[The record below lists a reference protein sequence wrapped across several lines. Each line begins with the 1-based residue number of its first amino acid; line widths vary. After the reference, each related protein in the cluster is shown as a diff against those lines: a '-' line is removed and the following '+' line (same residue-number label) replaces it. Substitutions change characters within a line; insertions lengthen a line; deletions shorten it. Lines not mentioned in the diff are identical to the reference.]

1 MRFSLYT
8 KILLWFF
15 LNLIVL
21 GAVMLVF
28 FNFQFR
34 LAPDSPIRG
43 ESGMRIDVI
52 AQMMTLEMNDQT
64 KGDRDAI
71 LDRYSEIYQVDFL
84 LYSIDGVQL
93 AGKDITL
100 PDEIKAIVRRSASWS
115 GGSQRTSSRRQGF
128 PRRRQP
134 IFSTRTSNPTRYWVG
149 VRVPVYEK
157 GSSEPV
163 RSTLLA
169 VSDSMTGRGL
179 FFDPTP
185 WVVMIVTVL
194 GLSALLWFPF
204 VRSLTRTIKQMTSAT
219 EQIAEERFDVRVDEG
234 RRDELGRLGRAVNHL
249 AMRLSGYVTGQ
260 KRFLGDISHELNSPL
275 ARMQLALGI
284 LDERVDPKNRAYV
297 ADAQEE
303 VRLMSDLVSELLAYA
318 KAGLKS
324 TPIELQRVKLRS
336 LVEDVLAREV
346 TDGQKIEIEVDNELM
361 ALAES
366 GLLSRALANLIR
378 NSVRYAGEAGPIRV
392 TAKAHGDNISLK
404 VSDSGPGVPESETD
418 RLFDPFHRFESHRS
432 RQTGGAGLG
441 LAIVKTCV
449 EACQG
454 SVIARNLKPAGF
466 EVEIVLK
473 KPS

>member
-1 MRFSLYT
+1 M
-8 KILLWFF
+8 
-15 LNLIVL
+15 
-21 GAVMLVF
+21 
-28 FNFQFR
+28 
-34 LAPDSPIRG
+34 
-43 ESGMRIDVI
+43 
-52 AQMMTLEMNDQT
+52 
-64 KGDRDAI
+64 
-71 LDRYSEIYQVDFL
+71 
-84 LYSIDGVQL
+84 
-93 AGKDITL
+93 
-100 PDEIKAIVRRSASWS
+100 
-115 GGSQRTSSRRQGF
+115 
-128 PRRRQP
+128 
-134 IFSTRTSNPTRYWVG
+134 
-149 VRVPVYEK
+149 PVYEK